1 MLRVLIA
8 DDESKVCQ
16 LIEKLVDWDVL
27 GMEVVAVAENGIEA
41 LEKIKEF
48 HPDIVITD
56 IPDARDMTGW
66 I

>member
-16 LIEKLVDWDVL
+16 LIEKLVDWGAL

-48 HPDIVITD
+48 YPGYRDHGY
-56 IPDARDMTGW
+56 PDAG